1 MVRTASGRSPGM
13 SRSGKDGMRFE
24 RFIARRFMPRHDGDG
39 GFSGPLTTIAVVGIA
54 LGVVVMVMA
63 VSILRGFQQDISQKV
78 VGFGSHITVTGYDT
92 GNAYTE
98 TPVVRDTAMERLILA
113 TPGVRH
119 LQPFAT
125 KGGMVKTEDQIY
137 GIILR
142 GLDATCDTTF
152 YHRCLVDG
160 RLPAFDEAPSLA
172 LSEADTGV
180 SDGVTAS
187 RQVSNEVLVSTT
199 VAAKLGLKV
208 GGKMRTYFWQGNTSR
223 ARAFTVVGLYNTDL
237 TEMDEL
243 YVVGSLATVQRLNEW
258 EPMQV
263 GGYELLVDDR
273 QWSADGLAMTA
284 RCVEAQLP
292 YELHTQTVTQS
303 HPALFSWL
311 DLLNTNITLILVIM
325 CLVSAVAIVSALLI
339 MIFEKSSTIGLLK
352 ALGASDRSV
361 RRIFLMKASGLMLRG
376 ILAGDVL
383 ALVLSLVQRNWQVVR
398 LDPESYSM
406 SHVPVLV
413 DPWIYVYVS
422 LGTLAVCLLAL
433 LLPTARIS
441 RISPADT
448 MRIEK

>member
-1 MVRTASGRSPGM
+1 MQ
-13 SRSGKDGMRFE
+13 FE
-24 RFIARRFMPRHDGDG
+24 RFIARRFMPRRGADG
-39 GFSGPLTTIAVVGIA
+39 GFSGPLTTIAVAGIA

-98 TPVVRDTAMERLILA
+98 TPVLRDVDTERRILA

-125 KGGMVKTEDQIY
+125 KGGMVKTGEQIY

-142 GLDATCDTTF
+142 GLDASCDTAF
-152 YHRCLVDG
+152 YHQCLAEG
-160 RLPAFDEAPSLA
+160 RLPRLDAPDSA
-172 LSEADTGV
+172 GAP
-180 SDGVTAS
+180 A
-187 RQVSNEVLVSTT
+187 SNEVLISTT
-199 VAAKLGLKV
+199 IAAKLGLRV
-208 GGKMRTYFWQGNTSR
+208 GDKMRTYFWQGDASR
-223 ARAFTVVGLYNTDL
+223 ARAFTVTGLYNTDL

-243 YVVGSLATVQRLNEW
+243 YVVGSLATVQRLNDW
-258 EPMQV
+258 APDQV
-263 GGYELLVDDR
+263 GGYELLVQGG
-273 QWSADGLAMTA
+273 QWSARGLGMIA
-284 RCVEAQLP
+284 RLVEAQLP
-292 YELHTQTVTQS
+292 YELHTQTVVQS

-311 DLLNTNITLILVIM
+311 DLLNTNITLILAIM

-339 MIFEKSSTIGLLK
+339 MIFEKSATIGLLK

-376 ILAGDVL
+376 IAIGDAVALA
-383 ALVLSLVQRNWQVVR
+383 LSLVQRHWQVVR

-441 RISPADT
+441 HISPADT
-448 MRIEK
+448 MRIE